1 MIARE
6 RAVGIGDPVPDVPLR
21 AFDGAE
27 FPLSSLRDRPLLVVC
42 VRYYG

>member
-1 MIARE
+1 MIAQE

-21 AFDGAE
+21 TFDGTV
-27 FPLSSLRDRPLLVVC
+27 FRLSSLADRPLLVVC